1 MSTLRQLLFE
11 YGLFLWLLVC
21 SGLGHYYLPLWL
33 FRGESMTISVPL
45 TERESG
51 RTSIAIQLVAAKPKP
66 KLELEEV
73 VKQVTP
79 KELPKPQEIL
89 IAKAELP
96 PEKII
101 VAEIPSPKAPV
112 VAAVAP
118 PPPPIEKIEEERP
131 PEDKP
136 PEPRKRKQVAAR
148 APVIET
154 IETESEVNIMT
165 KEERG
170 VDIEPRSRFKI
181 EPAYPASL
189 RQANIQGSLE
199 LKARIDENG
208 KAQDIAVVQSSGYA
222 EFDSS
227 AIEAVRKATFAPA
240 MRGGMAVSREVTI
253 PINFKIRGR

>member
-1 MSTLRQLLFE
+1 MSTLRQLLIE
-11 YGLFLWLLVC
+11 YGLFVWLLVC
-21 SGLGHYYLPLWL
+21 SALGHYYVSLLY
-33 FRGESMTISVPL
+33 RGESTTISVPL

-66 KLELEEV
+66 KLELEEI

-79 KELPKPQEIL
+79 KDLPKPQEIL
-89 IAKAELP
+89 IAKTELP

-101 VAEIPSPKAPV
+101 TAEIPRPNAPPV
-112 VAAVAP
+112 MAPP
-118 PPPPIEKIEEERP
+118 PPPPIEKIEEEKP

-136 PEPRKRKQVAAR
+136 PEPRKRKQVAAK

-208 KAQDIAVVQSSGYA
+208 KAQDIVVIQSSGYP
-222 EFDSS
+222 EFDAS
-227 AIEAVRKATFAPA
+227 AIEAVKQATFAPA
-240 MRGGMAVSREVTI
+240 TRGGMPVSREVTI